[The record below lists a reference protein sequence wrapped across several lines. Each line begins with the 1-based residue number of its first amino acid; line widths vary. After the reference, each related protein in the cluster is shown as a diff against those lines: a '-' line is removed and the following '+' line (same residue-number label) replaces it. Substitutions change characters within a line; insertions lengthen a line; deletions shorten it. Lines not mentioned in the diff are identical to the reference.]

1 MKTIPPGKLKVAAV
15 VGLGVATILGWRAL
29 AQSPAPTPD
38 RTDERWTL
46 KIHTHSGK
54 YHELKMNDCT
64 AEDEF
69 INLLNGPNYLQSTP
83 KLHFQR
89 GGSSHVECDLPGQC
103 GPCSGSPSPGNA
115 NIKTDKVIV
124 ARTAHSVVDGDPH
137 TTQQVVCKT
146 IADVKAVLDKLAD
159 P

>member
-54 YHELKMNDCT
+54 YHELKTNDCT

-69 INLLNGPNYLQSTP
+69 IKLLNGPNYLQSTP
-83 KLHFQR
+83 KLHFKH
-89 GGSSHVECDLPGQC
+89 GAVPKPDCDLPGNC
-103 GPCSGSPSPGNA
+103 DTCSKSPSPA
-115 NIKTDKVIV
+115 QRNIKTDKITV
-124 ARTAHSVVDGDPH
+124 ASTAHSIADGDPH
-137 TTQQVVCKT
+137 VTQQVVCKT
-146 IADVKAVLDKLAD
+146 VADVKAVLDKLAD